1 MNYYLLSNERLDT
14 FKAYTNTKTY
24 RPNMGLRLT
33 DGKKFPVITKTLTAQ
48 ELADQF

>member
-1 MNYYLLSNERLDT
+1 MNYYLTSSERLDT
-14 FKAYTNTKTY
+14 FKAHTNTKTY

-33 DGKKFPVITKTLTAQ
+33 DGKRHPVITKTLTAE